1 MPITKI
7 TYKMA
12 RPKKKRKIR
21 CNPASYY
28 FKPRGIS
35 LIDLDE
41 IELAQDELE
50 AIRLA
55 DLNGL
60 FQEDAAAK
68 MLVSRTTFG
77 RIIDRAHQK
86 IADAIINGK
95 AIRISDRLP
104 KSINNKSKQGCSHC
118 GRRSN
123 ARLQNNKCDK
133 CLSNV
138 KE

>member
-1 MPITKI
+1 
-7 TYKMA
+7 MA
-12 RPKKKRKIR
+12 RPEKKRKIR
-21 CNPASYY
+21 CSPASYY

-35 LIDLDE
+35 LSELDE

-60 FQEDAAAK
+60 FQEDAATK
-68 MLVSRTTFG
+68 MLVSRATFG
-77 RIIDRAHQK
+77 RIIIRAHQK

-95 AIRISDRLP
+95 AIRISDSLP
-104 KSINNKSKQGCSHC
+104 QSIKNKSKQICSNC
-118 GRRSN
+118 GSKSRAALRR
-123 ARLQNNKCDK
+123 NKCNK
-133 CLSNV
+133 CLSSI

>member
-1 MPITKI
+1 
-7 TYKMA
+7 MA
-12 RPKKKRKIR
+12 RPEKKRKIS

-35 LIDLDE
+35 LADLDE

-68 MLVSRTTFG
+68 MLVSRATFG
-77 RIIDRAHQK
+77 RIIFKAHKK
-86 IADAIINGK
+86 IAEAIITGK
-95 AIRISDRLP
+95 AIRISDSFP
-104 KSINNKSKQGCSHC
+104 QSIKNKSKLICSNC
-118 GRRSN
+118 GSISKT
-123 ARLQNNKCDK
+123 RLQKNKCNK
-133 CLSNV
+133 CLS
-138 KE
+138 

>member
-1 MPITKI
+1 
-7 TYKMA
+7 MA
-12 RPKKKRKIR
+12 RPEKKRKTN

-28 FKPRGIS
+28 FKPRAVS
-35 LIDLDE
+35 LADLDE
-41 IELAQDELE
+41 IDLAYDELE

-68 MLVSRTTFG
+68 MLVSRATFG
-77 RIIDRAHQK
+77 RILMRAHQK

-95 AIRISDRLP
+95 AIRISEQLP
-104 KSINNKSKQGCSHC
+104 ESIKNKSKQICSNC
-118 GRRSN
+118 GKSSIAGLRK
-123 ARLQNNKCDK
+123 NKCNK
-133 CLSNV
+133 CLSSI

>member
-1 MPITKI
+1 
-7 TYKMA
+7 MA
-12 RPKKKRKIR
+12 RPLKKRKIR
-21 CNPASYY
+21 CNPSSYY

-35 LIDLDE
+35 LSDLDE
-41 IELAQDELE
+41 IELAHDELE

-68 MLVSRTTFG
+68 MLVSRATFG
-77 RIIDRAHQK
+77 RIIVRAHQK

-95 AIRISDRLP
+95 AIRISENSQQ
-104 KSINNKSKQGCSHC
+104 SIKDKFKHTCINC
-118 GRRSN
+118 GSRSVVGL
-123 ARLQNNKCDK
+123 RKNKCNR
-133 CLSNV
+133 CLSST

>member
-1 MPITKI
+1 
-7 TYKMA
+7 MA
-12 RPKKKRKIR
+12 RPVKKRKIN
-21 CNPASYY
+21 CNPTSYY

-35 LIDLDE
+35 LSDLDE

-50 AIRLA
+50 SIRLA

-68 MLVSRTTFG
+68 MLVSRATFG
-77 RIIDRAHQK
+77 RIIVRAHKK

-95 AIRISDRLP
+95 AIRISESFPQSIKD
-104 KSINNKSKQGCSHC
+104 KSRQTGSNC
-118 GRRSN
+118 GSRSEVGL
-123 ARLQNNKCDK
+123 RKNKCKK
-133 CLSNV
+133 CLSST

>member
-1 MPITKI
+1 MS
-7 TYKMA
+7 
-12 RPKKKRKIR
+12 RPQKKRNIG

-35 LIDLDE
+35 LSELDE

-55 DLNGL
+55 DLDAL

-68 MLVSRTTFG
+68 MLVSRATFG
-77 RIIDRAHQK
+77 RIIIRAHKK

-95 AIRISDRLP
+95 AIRISDSLH
-104 KSINNKSKQGCSHC
+104 KSINIKSRQICSNC
-118 GRRSN
+118 GSESKVRKHK
-123 ARLQNNKCDK
+123 NKCIN
-133 CLSNV
+133 CSSSI

>member
-1 MPITKI
+1 
-7 TYKMA
+7 MA
-12 RPKKKRKIR
+12 RPVKKRKIN
-21 CNPASYY
+21 CNPTSYY

-35 LIDLDE
+35 LLDLDE

-50 AIRLA
+50 SIRLA

-68 MLVSRTTFG
+68 MLVSRATFG
-77 RIIDRAHQK
+77 RIIVRAHKK

-95 AIRISDRLP
+95 AIRISESFPQSIKD
-104 KSINNKSKQGCSHC
+104 KSRQPGSNC
-118 GRRSN
+118 GSRSEVGL
-123 ARLQNNKCDK
+123 RINKCKK
-133 CLSNV
+133 CLSST

>member
-1 MPITKI
+1 
-7 TYKMA
+7 MA
-12 RPKKKRKIR
+12 RPEKKRKIR
-21 CNPASYY
+21 CSPASYY

-35 LIDLDE
+35 LSELDE
-41 IELAQDELE
+41 IVLAQDELE

-68 MLVSRTTFG
+68 MLVSRATFG
-77 RIIDRAHQK
+77 RIIIRAHQK

-95 AIRISDRLP
+95 SIRISDSLP
-104 KSINNKSKQGCSHC
+104 QSIKNKSKQICSNC
-118 GRRSN
+118 GSKSSAALRRN
-123 ARLQNNKCDK
+123 MCNK
-133 CLSNV
+133 CLSSI

>member
-1 MPITKI
+1 
-7 TYKMA
+7 MA
-12 RPKKKRKIR
+12 RPLKKRKIS

-35 LIDLDE
+35 LSGLDE
-41 IELAQDELE
+41 IELAHDELE

-60 FQEDAAAK
+60 FQEDAAVK
-68 MLVSRTTFG
+68 MLVSRATFG
-77 RIIDRAHQK
+77 RIIIRARQK

-95 AIRISDRLP
+95 AIRISENLP
-104 KSINNKSKQGCSHC
+104 QSIKDKSKQPCSNC
-118 GRRSN
+118 GRRSVVGL
-123 ARLQNNKCDK
+123 RKNKCNK
-133 CLSNV
+133 CLSST